1 MTDSPAAEIGPFQ
14 VVVLVLSVFVLIVL
28 GVELVVPF
36 DPEVDRLIGFI
47 DTAICGVLLL
57 DFGVRFRRA
66 ESKLAFM
73 KWGWIDL
80 LASVPAVDIFRLG
93 RALRVLRVLRIL
105 RAMRSLRAF
114 LSMVFKRRS
123 TGGLATAATVAF
135 LALSLAS
142 LAILVVERKAGGNIT
157 TASDALWWALTTVTT
172 VGYGDRFPVTDL
184 GRAVAAMLMLVGVG
198 LFGTLSGA
206 VASVFLGEGEPKQDD
221 PLQQEVAALRVELA
235 ALRGALPARE
245 PGADGGP

>member
-1 MTDSPAAEIGPFQ
+1 MTDSPQAEIGPFQ

-36 DPEVDRLIGFI
+36 DPEIDRLIGFI
-47 DTAICGVLLL
+47 DTAICGVLLV
-57 DFGVRFRRA
+57 DFGLRFRRA

-73 KWGWIDL
+73 KWGWVDL
-80 LASVPAVDIFRLG
+80 LASVPAVDVFRLG
-93 RALRVLRVLRIL
+93 RVLRVLRVLRL
-105 RAMRSLRAF
+105 VRAMRSLRAF

-184 GRAVAAMLMLVGVG
+184 GRAIAAVLMLVGVG

-206 VASVFLGEGEPKQDD
+206 VASVFLGEGEQPTVD
-221 PLQQEVAALRVELA
+221 PVQEELA
-235 ALRGALPARE
+235 SLRAELVALRGALPPRQ
-245 PGADGGP
+245 PADASGP